1 MHVLKIQSM
10 TTLVVRYFTLQI
22 PPSHHS
28 LDETIVR
35 AHSSDM
41 PLSCRA
47 SFCCGCVQLQCGSI
61 IAYEVYVSSP
71 YNPEFQMI
79 MIGTFPVQLDPFLV
93 VCADESKVISSCLCP
108 W

>member
-1 MHVLKIQSM
+1 MIQFHRSQMHLLKIESM

-47 SFCCGCVQLQCGSI
+47 SFCCGCVQLQYGSI

-71 YNPEFQMI
+71 YNPVRMTPRSYHRVDAY
-79 MIGTFPVQLDPFLV
+79 GNSAHV
-93 VCADESKVISSCLCP
+93 
-108 W
+108 